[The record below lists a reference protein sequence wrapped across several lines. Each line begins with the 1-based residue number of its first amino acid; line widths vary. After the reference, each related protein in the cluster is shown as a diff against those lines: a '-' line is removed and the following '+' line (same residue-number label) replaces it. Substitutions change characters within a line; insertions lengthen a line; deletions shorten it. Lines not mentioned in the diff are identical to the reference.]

1 MHTSAVE
8 RLHSLIREVP
18 DFRKKGISF
27 KDFTP
32 LLQDAPRWRWR

>member
-27 KDFTP
+27 KDFTRCYKTR
-32 LLQDAPRWRWR
+32 PRWRWR